1 MSHFTRY
8 VFDLTNKVFV
18 GFPQVIV
25 IQCRPR
31 RCNMGNCPYCRS
43 VTLPGDTIC
52 YSCGRVLA
60 NISSPN
66 FAAEQQFN
74 RGSMET
80 TYMKTKR
87 PTRAGVVLS
96 KSGKR
101 RNLMKR
107 RKNRFRSVVMLA
119 LVAFI
124 MLSPQAREHVF
135 KQYAGI
141 SEYIQLA
148 AAPYHLYPIET
159 TYTLDKTLNFFNE
172 AGNSYANENI
182 AIPRNIT
189 SLYLQSTGFEYTDG
203 VTPALVPS
211 SIQVINSMSLKVND
225 DAPIEIPLDGLPSKP
240 YAERLTTSQGHD
252 VWWPEVGPNVNQD
265 CQIDNCVKF
274 NLSLGPGESAALT
287 FSVSLTSTAYTW
299 WSSASRVDSRIAGI
313 SNGINIDSSGTFD
326 DISERGGGSKMVQFG
341 AKQWYNRG
349 SMIGE
354 DGPYQDYAIDAI
366 QFDIVQ
372 ETVNTIAADIPDG
385 RSNNAYA
392 FARATFDYLHKNVA
406 YDKEAPLVARSGPA
420 CLTASIGDC
429 DEQTNAFFSILR
441 AKGIP
446 GWYVFGALTDSTFE
460 SWEGHAWGYILLPMS
475 DSWCNERNIEL
486 DSCYVEG
493 SVDVVNNKWLLH
505 TPTAFIDWIEEA
517 DPSSSLV
524 KSYYKPGK
532 RCCDV
537 DRDRSFNTAEIT
549 SNTGTF
555 QIKKLAENLW

>member
-1 MSHFTRY
+1 
-8 VFDLTNKVFV
+8 
-18 GFPQVIV
+18 
-25 IQCRPR
+25 
-31 RCNMGNCPYCRS
+31 
-43 VTLPGDTIC
+43 
-52 YSCGRVLA
+52 VLA

-74 RGSMET
+74 RGTLES
-80 TYMKTKR
+80 TYLKTKR
-87 PTRAGVVLS
+87 PTKPGVVQTQ
-96 KSGKR
+96 SGKR
-101 RNLMKR
+101 RNILKR

-124 MLSPQAREHVF
+124 MLSPQAREHIF

-159 TYTLDKTLNFFNE
+159 TYTLDKTLTFFNE
-172 AGNSYANENI
+172 EGNSYARENI
-182 AIPRNIT
+182 AIPKNIT
-189 SLYLQSTGFEYTDG
+189 SLYLQNTGFEYTDG
-203 VTPALVPS
+203 TTATEIPS
-211 SIQVINSMSLKVND
+211 TIQTINSMQLKVND
-225 DAPIEIPLDGLPSKP
+225 DAPISIPLDGLPSKP
-240 YAERLTTSQGHD
+240 FADRLITGDGHA
-252 VWWPEVGPNVNQD
+252 VWWPEVGPNVDED

-274 NLSLGPGESAALT
+274 NLSLSPGETAEII
-287 FSVSLTSTAYTW
+287 FSVSLTSTAYSW
-299 WSSASRVDSRIAGI
+299 WSSSRVDSRVQG
-313 SNGINIDSSGTFD
+313 SDNGIDIDSSGTFS
-326 DISERGGGSKMVQFG
+326 DISERGGGSKLIQFG

-349 SMIGE
+349 TMIGE
-354 DGPYQDYAIDAI
+354 DGPYQDYAIDAL

-372 ETVNTIAADIPDG
+372 NTVETIAADVPDG
-385 RSNNAYA
+385 RSDNAYA
-392 FARATFDYLHKNVA
+392 FARATFDYLHKHVA
-406 YDKEAPLVARSGPA
+406 YDKFAPDVARSGPA
-420 CLTASIGDC
+420 CLAASIGDC

-446 GWYVFGALTDSTFE
+446 GWYVFGALTDSTFNE
-460 SWEGHAWGYILLPMS
+460 WEGHAWGYILLPMS

-486 DSCYVEG
+486 DTCYVEG

-537 DRDRSFNTAEIT
+537 DRERSYSTSEIT